1 MLGTPPDLAGRWLSV
16 GWMGLPDGRTVSAP
30 MLWEIAVRDGKPVLT
45 HQFVSLPPAP
55 KAALDKATADGK
67 AWEPTPDDLAQLR
80 TAWDGLQAE
89 DMHVSKV
96 TNEILGRDGFDDTVK
111 SEARSKDALWVVRQ
125 RMDFNAAAA
134 PLVRTVAVY
143 SALAPADR
151 DFTGNFDYGQVAA
164 APFPIPLAYKGT
176 FRLYRL
182 GDPTPPPGFFARML
196 DSLKGCG
203 RRAPAS

>member
-1 MLGTPPDLAGRWLSV
+1 RASV
-16 GWMGLPDGRTVSAP
+16 ERAAADGRA
-30 MLWEIAVRDGKPVLT
+30 G
-45 HQFVSLPPAP
+45 
-55 KAALDKATADGK
+55 
-67 AWEPTPDDLAQLR
+67 EPTPDDLAELR

-143 SALAPADR
+143 SALTPADR

-164 APFPIPLAYKGT
+164 APFPIPLAYKGP
-176 FRLYRL
+176 FRLSRL